1 MTDFQTAAY
10 IAIKL
15 ILELDSNLVEII
27 LLSLKVTF
35 SSVFIATVLG
45 LYVGT
50 IVSIT
55 NFPGKNIIVVLLN
68 SFMGLPPVVVGLVVY
83 LMLSRV
89 GPFGVFGLV

>member
-55 NFPGKNIIVVLLN
+55 NFPGKNISSIA
-68 SFMGLPPVVVGLVVY
+68 
-83 LMLSRV
+83 
-89 GPFGVFGLV
+89 